1 MLAVVILVCGLL
13 IGCNAFYNT
22 DQIEE
27 NNNYE
32 KIKIYKRI

>member
-1 MLAVVILVCGLL
+1 MLAVVILVCVLL

-27 NNNYE
+27 KNSSKKN
-32 KIKIYKRI
+32 KIYKRI